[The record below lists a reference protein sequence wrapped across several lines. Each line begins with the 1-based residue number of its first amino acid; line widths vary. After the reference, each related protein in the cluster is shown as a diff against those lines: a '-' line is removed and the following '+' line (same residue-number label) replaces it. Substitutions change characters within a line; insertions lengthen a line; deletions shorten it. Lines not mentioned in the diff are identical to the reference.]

1 MHMEEKY
8 YFVIGERNI
17 VVAETIKVLESCG
30 AAFRLLEKPYIFT
43 RDEEEKL
50 LEQGFKPV
58 YIGVSYRSDTA
69 EYNRVEDSVLY
80 KALQYAKK
88 EFSINDWQ
96 YMVMEYYLGRFHL
109 DWSCNL
115 RKLIAAGNSR
125 KEIVKLQRQ
134 NREAIGFDEEAE
146 KSAQVAV
153 DEALNTAGRRNDF
166 LVIKWNYQTEDSDF
180 ENWLPILD
188 RVFWIQNF
196 VNVLIITPY
205 NAAYYGY
212 GSIAFQI
219 IACCNSTGCASG
231 NLAEFLYPLSKDDIL
246 RTIRFL
252 KKESSTLRKE
262 GLLW

>member
-1 MHMEEKY
+1 MEEKY

-80 KALQYAKK
+80 KVLQYAKK

-125 KEIVKLQRQ
+125 KEI
-134 NREAIGFDEEAE
+134 
-146 KSAQVAV
+146 KSY
-153 DEALNTAGRRNDF
+153 
-166 LVIKWNYQTEDSDF
+166 K
-180 ENWLPILD
+180 
-188 RVFWIQNF
+188 RV
-196 VNVLIITPY
+196 Y
-205 NAAYYGY
+205 
-212 GSIAFQI
+212 
-219 IACCNSTGCASG
+219 
-231 NLAEFLYPLSKDDIL
+231 
-246 RTIRFL
+246 
-252 KKESSTLRKE
+252 
-262 GLLW
+262 